1 MKNQINDKARFLHI
15 LEAIEEINNYV
26 ANCDYD
32 EFLLHSMMKNATVR
46 QLEIIGEA
54 ASHLSQEIR
63 TSNQD
68 IDWEAIIGF
77 RNIIVHE
84 YFGINY
90 EIVWNTIKIDL
101 EILEKRVKH
110 ILISFP

>member
-1 MKNQINDKARFLHI
+1 MKNQISDKARLHHI
-15 LEAIEEINNYV
+15 LEAIEEINKYV
-26 ANCDYD
+26 SDCEFD
-32 EFLLHSMMKNATVR
+32 EFILHSMMKNATVR

-54 ASHLSQEIR
+54 AAHLSDDIK
-63 TSNQD
+63 SLNQD

-90 EIVWNTIKIDL
+90 EIVWNTI
-101 EILEKRVKH
+101 
-110 ILISFP
+110 